1 MKTEREKTLFV
12 EERTEGRQDGD
23 CRASSSAGKN
33 ALSSRWWAKG
43 ADYIPVG
50 RAA

>member
-1 MKTEREKTLFV
+1 MKSEREKMLFV
-12 EERTEGRQDGD
+12 EKRTEGRQGGD

-33 ALSSRWWAKG
+33 APSSRWWKKG

-50 RAA
+50 KTA